1 MASAVQKKPSGSS
14 VGLNTRTSS
23 SEASGAL
30 SVAENAKATTP
41 KLERVLTVPDMVV
54 YGLIFMVPIA
64 PFGIYGGVF
73 TDSGG
78 MPALVYLVGTL
89 AMIFTALSYG
99 MLIKEFPASGSV
111 YAYTTHGL
119 GKGVGFVSGWTLLL
133 DYLLIPV
140 LLYVVASH
148 ALSGII
154 PEVPPWVFSAAFVVV
169 NTFVNVRGV
178 ELANVVNRVALA
190 LEVLCLAVFVVL
202 GVKWLT
208 TDPASRGFTLDPLF
222 NAATFDPA
230 LVISAVSLGVLSF
243 LGFDGIATLSEEAKD
258 GRRGPGRAMMASLLI
273 VGTLFVV
280 QTYVAGCISPDG
292 AVFKNDQGN
301 AFYLVAQV
309 VGGRSLYVVCAL
321 ATALSWGIFTALAAQ
336 TAVSRIL
343 FAMGRDGNLPH
354 ILAKVHP
361 KYRTP
366 YVATLFVGTL
376 TLVLVLTFGQLGTD
390 TISLFVN
397 FGALTAFLLLH
408 VTVIVYFFVKKRDKR
423 WVAHLVS
430 PLLGILI
437 IGYTWWG
444 LDIPAKVLG
453 LTWIAVGVVY
463 YVVLR
468 YVLKRDVKMSE

>member
-1 MASAVQKKPSGSS
+1 MASAAPKEASVSS
-14 VGLNTRTSS
+14 VGLNNQASS
-23 SEASGAL
+23 PNASGAS
-30 SVAENAKATTP
+30 SVTKNTDGNIP
-41 KLERVLTVPDMVV
+41 KLARVLTVSDMVV

-89 AMIFTALSYG
+89 AMVFTALSYG

-111 YAYTTHGL
+111 YAYTSLGL
-119 GKGVGFVSGWTLLL
+119 GKGIGFVSGWTLLL

-148 ALSGII
+148 ALSGIV
-154 PEVPPWVFSAAFVVV
+154 PEVPPWVFSVVFVVV

-178 ELANVVNRVALA
+178 QLANIVDRVALA

-202 GVKWLT
+202 GVRWLVA
-208 TDPASRGFTLDPLF
+208 DPASRGFSLDPLF

-258 GRRGPGRAMMASLLI
+258 GRRGPERAMMASLLI
-273 VGTLFVV
+273 VGTLFVL

-292 AVFKNDQGN
+292 AVFANDLGN

-309 VGGRSLYVVCAL
+309 VGGRPLYVVCAL
-321 ATALSWGIFTALAAQ
+321 ATALSWGVFTALAAQ

-343 FAMGRDGNLPH
+343 FAMGRDGNLPRA
-354 ILAKVHP
+354 LAKVHP
-361 KYRTP
+361 RYRTP
-366 YVATLFVGTL
+366 YVATLFVGAL

-408 VTVIVYFFVKKRDKR
+408 VTVIVYFFVKKCDGR
-423 WVAHLVS
+423 WIAHLVS
-430 PLLGILI
+430 PLLGMLI

-453 LTWIAVGVVY
+453 LVWIAVGVVY
-463 YVVLR
+463 YLVLR
-468 YVLKRDVKMSE
+468 YVFKRDVKISE